1 MFFIELDGRW
11 CGALHFLVSK
21 MSLHLFS
28 RQVDPEVTAEVV
40 LLERAYDDALA
51 LVRTRKVII
60 PCVLPLIRC
69 EVSI

>member
-1 MFFIELDGRW
+1 
-11 CGALHFLVSK
+11 

-28 RQVDPEVTAEVV
+28 RQVDPEATAEVV
-40 LLERAYDDALA
+40 LFERAYDDALA

-60 PCVLPLIRC
+60 PCVTDTLPLIRC